1 MTLNEL
7 DLLNAEELLELA
19 RDNVLAVDGYN
30 FSEIVLKVAEWK
42 HQEGWEEGFHSG
54 YRKGKFYGFRD
65 NY

>member
-30 FSEIVLKVAEWK
+30 FSEIVLKVALSESEK
-42 HQEGWEEGFHSG
+42 GYEEGFDN
-54 YRKGKFYGFRD
+54 GKMRYD
-65 NY
+65 QSYA